1 MIKYLEQQFS
11 HDTKTK
17 TIFIR
22 DVALRYTT
30 DIISSVAF
38 GIKVNSFDPETVQFF
53 EKGICQTF
61 FDAVYYLILL
71 STCKLERPRIYR
83 VSLFFFVKA
92 QEGTQMT
99 FVRAIQFGFMFFFPQ
114 FSKWIAGQMLGSST
128 NYFRKVFW
136 NSMDTRNM
144 TKAKRGDL
152 IDSLIDLK
160 NKDDLSKS

>member
-1 MIKYLEQQFS
+1 
-11 HDTKTK
+11 
-17 TIFIR
+17 
-22 DVALRYTT
+22 
-30 DIISSVAF
+30 
-38 GIKVNSFDPETVQFF
+38 
-53 EKGICQTF
+53 
-61 FDAVYYLILL
+61 
-71 STCKLERPRIYR
+71 
-83 VSLFFFVKA
+83 
-92 QEGTQMT
+92 MT
-99 FVRAIQFGFMFFFPQ
+99 FIRAIQFGFMFFFPQ